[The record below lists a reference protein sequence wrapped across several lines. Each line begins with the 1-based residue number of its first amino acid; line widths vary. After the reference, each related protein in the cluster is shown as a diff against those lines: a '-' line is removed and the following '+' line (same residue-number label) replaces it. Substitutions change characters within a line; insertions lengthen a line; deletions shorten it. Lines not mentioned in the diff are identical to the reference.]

1 MISNLYKIRWGEEE
15 LKYKKE
21 EMMKEVWG
29 KVKSSREIKRQRG
42 RGNIGGRKKF
52 FIYLFIIIFL

>member
-1 MISNLYKIRWGEEE
+1 MISNLYKIRWSEKE

-42 RGNIGGRKKF
+42 RGKVGGREEE
-52 FIYLFIIIFL
+52 FIYLFKE